1 MNPLGALAGKIFGGM
16 LRDGVILELK
26 AEIKNLEGKNRRLK
40 RSLEKREQQMETA
53 RHIHDDNQKMYLEAR
68 AQINTLTQR
77 INRIKNSNAFEV
89 KEIDA
94 NPYGGAK

>member
-40 RSLEKREQQMETA
+40 RSLEKRNQQMEAA

-68 AQINTLTQR
+68 AKINTLTQR

-89 KEIDA
+89 EEIDA